1 MLLCDRDELSV
12 LRALASTVQRVQFS
26 TLLVIVMPPTQGGAF
41 WNTIVCVSV
50 FPSVCPMLQ
59 LPSL

>member
-26 TLLVIVMPPTQGGAF
+26 TLLVIVMPPTQEGGG
-41 WNTIVCVSV
+41 ILEYHSLCVCLSICLSHVAAA
-50 FPSVCPMLQ
+50 
-59 LPSL
+59 

>member
-26 TLLVIVMPPTQGGAF
+26 TLLVIVMPPTQGGG
-41 WNTIVCVSV
+41 ILDYHSLCVCL
-50 FPSVCPMLQ
+50 SVCL
-59 LPSL
+59 SHVAAA